1 MNAQGFSASVPTS
14 CPGNVIEDLQ
24 LEVDHSQIVVIDRN
38 TVKRGMRRAGI
49 GIFTI
54 GDKAIAEDWRPR
66 LTQLTGSLTTG
77 SENMLYP

>member
-1 MNAQGFSASVPTS
+1 MSGQ
-14 CPGNVIEDLQ
+14 C
-24 LEVDHSQIVVIDRN
+24 DRGL
-38 TVKRGMRRAGI
+38 VKRGMRTAGI

-66 LTQLTGSLTTG
+66 LTQLTGSLITG